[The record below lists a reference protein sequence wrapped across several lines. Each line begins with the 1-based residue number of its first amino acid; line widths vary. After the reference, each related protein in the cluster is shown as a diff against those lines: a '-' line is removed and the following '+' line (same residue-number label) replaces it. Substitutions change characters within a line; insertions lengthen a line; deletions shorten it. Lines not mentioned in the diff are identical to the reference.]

1 MGFMFPNDEGGVPTE
16 LCPPCF
22 HLNPNMRYLLFKK
35 TESQNHQYTVYSK
48 LKQLKTTNVK
58 KKNSICGDS
67 LRLHSAR
74 AGNSCRVVVLREN
87 LYTFSL

>member
-1 MGFMFPNDEGGVPTE
+1 MGFMFPNDEGGVPKE

-35 TESQNHQYTVYSK
+35 TESLNQPNHQYTVYSK

-58 KKNSICGDS
+58 KLN
-67 LRLHSAR
+67 LRGQSVSDCIQPGQETA
-74 AGNSCRVVVLREN
+74 VE
-87 LYTFSL
+87 